1 MNINGGNCL
10 EIKFIQVGEY
20 KVMEYLEEPLPFTHV
35 YLHKTSAYEDR
46 DSLTERV
53 FTSLYL
59 RFGFELIRLI
69 MPAAMSRLWIRQGS
83 LSLSL
88 SLSQPPSTFPILKN
102 LRSSSREKNVGSHT
116 LAKGS

>member
-1 MNINGGNCL
+1 MT
-10 EIKFIQVGEY
+10 GEY
-20 KVMEYLEEPLPFTHV
+20 NVMEYLEEPLPFTHV

-69 MPAAMSRLWIRQGS
+69 MPAASRVSGS
-83 LSLSL
+83 VKD
-88 SLSQPPSTFPILKN
+88 PSP
-102 LRSSSREKNVGSHT
+102 RSPSREKKFDLTTPLQGFAT
-116 LAKGS
+116 LGQVEVKRTSSGDVFGNEFDFAYGCPES